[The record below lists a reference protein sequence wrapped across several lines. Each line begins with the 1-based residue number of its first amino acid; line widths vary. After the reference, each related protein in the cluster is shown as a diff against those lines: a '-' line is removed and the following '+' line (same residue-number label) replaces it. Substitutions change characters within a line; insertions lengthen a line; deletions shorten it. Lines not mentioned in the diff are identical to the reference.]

1 MNIEVPAFWHL
12 DPKSVKTLEEKQ
24 YEERMDLRVVYVK
37 LKKSDEVDEF
47 GRSAPAATVF
57 QISELFTKFGDIN
70 VSFISKFVYLYVI
83 ISIGCQKHWQ

>member
-1 MNIEVPAFWHL
+1 MNIEIPAYWHL
-12 DPKSVKTLEEKQ
+12 DPKSEKTTEEQQ
-24 YEERMDLRVVYVK
+24 YEDRIHLRVVYIK

-70 VSFISKFVYLYVI
+70 VVKNTDNSCYIEF
-83 ISIGCQKHWQ
+83 